1 MRRSRLL
8 LPLCAGLVLLFAI
21 PARPAGAGTPAEP
34 FRFPEKRHGKGE
46 LKYVNKVPV
55 LRVEGTPEEI
65 GEQVGVL
72 ALKPAARALD
82 YPHGLFESFAIPPL
96 FWSQAIKQGKA
107 MVEHFPSDYRKEMK
121 AMTKASGA
129 PWDKV
134 VVGNTLFDIK
144 KMFFCS
150 ALLIEADRSATHGP
164 LLGRNL
170 DYPSL
175 GYIDQYSLVTLYRP
189 KGKHA
194 FVSVGFPGLVGC
206 LSGMNDAGLAVGVLE
221 SFAVRKG
228 EGRFDPKGLPYAL
241 CFRMLLEECTTIAEA
256 KKRLESLPRTTLT
269 SLVIADRKGVGV
281 LEITPKSVV
290 LRRADKGTCSC
301 TNHFCTELKS
311 ATALNVARTF
321 ERFDTLEQTRKL
333 ERPIRVEDVRKKLD
347 DVNLGDLTL
356 QTMVFE
362 PATLK
367 LHLGIGKP
375 RASSQPLRTLA
386 LAPLLKPEDRVGRTM
401 RD

>member
-1 MRRSRLL
+1 MRRSRLF
-8 LPLCAGLVLLFAI
+8 LPLCAGLILLHAI
-21 PARPAGAGTPAEP
+21 PARPASAAAPAER

-46 LKYVNKVPV
+46 LKYINKIPV
-55 LRVEGTPEEI
+55 LKVEGTPEEI
-65 GEQVGVL
+65 GEQIGVL

-82 YPHGLFESFAIPPL
+82 YPHGLLDAFAIPPIL
-96 FWSQAIKQGKA
+96 WGQAVRQGKA
-107 MVEHFPSDYRKEMK
+107 MVENFPADYRKEMETMAK
-121 AMTKASGA
+121 AAGA

-150 ALLIEADRSATHGP
+150 ALLIDADRSATHGP

-175 GYIDQYSLVTLYRP
+175 GYIDQYSLVTVYRP

-194 FVSVGFPGLVGC
+194 FVSVGFPGLIGS

-241 CFRMLLEECTTIAEA
+241 CFRTLLEECTTIAEA

-269 SLVIADRKGVGV
+269 SLVIADRKGIGV

-290 LRRADKGTCSC
+290 LRRADKGVCSC

-311 ATALNVARTF
+311 ATKLDVARTY
-321 ERFDTLEQTRKL
+321 ERFETLEDTRKL
-333 ERPIRVEDVRKKLD
+333 ERPVRVEDIRKKLD
-347 DVNLGDLTL
+347 EVNLGDLTL

-375 RASSQPLRTLA
+375 PASSRPLRTLE
-386 LAPLLKPEDRVGRTM
+386 LAPLLKPEDRVGHKM

>member
-129 PWDKV
+129 PW
-134 VVGNTLFDIK
+134 
-144 KMFFCS
+144 
-150 ALLIEADRSATHGP
+150 
-164 LLGRNL
+164 
-170 DYPSL
+170 
-175 GYIDQYSLVTLYRP
+175 
-189 KGKHA
+189 
-194 FVSVGFPGLVGC
+194 
-206 LSGMNDAGLAVGVLE
+206 AVQP
-221 SFAVRKG
+221 RH
-228 EGRFDPKGLPYAL
+228 
-241 CFRMLLEECTTIAEA
+241 
-256 KKRLESLPRTTLT
+256 SLP
-269 SLVIADRKGVGV
+269 AQGQ
-281 LEITPKSVV
+281 
-290 LRRADKGTCSC
+290 
-301 TNHFCTELKS
+301 
-311 ATALNVARTF
+311 AR
-321 ERFDTLEQTRKL
+321 L
-333 ERPIRVEDVRKKLD
+333 
-347 DVNLGDLTL
+347 
-356 QTMVFE
+356 
-362 PATLK
+362 
-367 LHLGIGKP
+367 
-375 RASSQPLRTLA
+375 
-386 LAPLLKPEDRVGRTM
+386 RVGRLP
-401 RD
+401 RAGRLPVGNERRRAGGGRPRIVRRPQG